1 MGSPFTVSDDV
12 QGALREIEHLND
24 SEGTNLERRY
34 TDKVPRYQMR
44 VRITRQMAGSID
56 GIHLNHFEVGEV
68 YDIGVSLAHYL
79 MVCGFALPVIDESP
93 ARIVPM
99 NRDVNET
106 PRSMT
111 VIERTEAAEH
121 SRYVRGSVSS
131 PAPRPR
137 AKRKT

>member
-1 MGSPFTVSDDV
+1 
-12 QGALREIEHLND
+12 
-24 SEGTNLERRY
+24 
-34 TDKVPRYQMR
+34 MR

-79 MVCGFALPVIDESP
+79 MGCGFALPVIDESP

-106 PRSMT
+106 PRSMR

-121 SRYVRGSVSS
+121 ARYVRGSVSS
-131 PAPRPR
+131 LAPRPR
-137 AKRKT
+137 VKRKT

>member
-1 MGSPFTVSDDV
+1 
-12 QGALREIEHLND
+12 
-24 SEGTNLERRY
+24 
-34 TDKVPRYQMR
+34 MR

-79 MVCGFALPVIDESP
+79 MGCGFALPVIDESP

-99 NRDVNET
+99 NRDANET

-111 VIERTEAAEH
+111 VTERAEAAEH
-121 SRYVRGSVSS
+121 SRSVRGSLSS

>member
-1 MGSPFTVSDDV
+1 
-12 QGALREIEHLND
+12 
-24 SEGTNLERRY
+24 
-34 TDKVPRYQMR
+34 MR

-56 GIHLNHFEVGEV
+56 DLHLNHFEVGEV

-79 MVCGFALPVIDESP
+79 MGCGFALPVIDESP

-99 NRDVNET
+99 NQDVKET

-121 SRYVRGSVSS
+121 SRHVRGSVPS
-131 PAPRPR
+131 PAPRPG